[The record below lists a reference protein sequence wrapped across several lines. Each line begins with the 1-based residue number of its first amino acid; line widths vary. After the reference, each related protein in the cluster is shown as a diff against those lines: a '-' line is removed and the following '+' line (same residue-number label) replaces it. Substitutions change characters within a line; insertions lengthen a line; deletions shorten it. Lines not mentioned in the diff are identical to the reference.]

1 MSIAAGEQQPRK
13 RRTRRLVFRAFLGC
27 GVLVLLL
34 IAVAA
39 VILVPTIIDEEPFV
53 APDLEVV
60 IPEVPPEE
68 NAALAFLEI
77 WADGF
82 PDEQEYA
89 EDFEWS
95 FAYDDRA
102 LLPFLEANPKFVEY
116 WGETT
121 RILERVDEASQLPRC
136 QFEVRLGF
144 EVPIEWLDEFL
155 RTVCAYEQRAQ
166 ILFEE
171 NKPAELLDA
180 LESWVRFSAR
190 LGSGV
195 QSRNMRLFS
204 DKRAAGGA
212 VYGIREYL
220 SATNGDLRGLLRVLQ
235 EVRTDRE
242 RVSEG
247 WRIEF
252 QGYRD
257 LLQSSRLL
265 DDLPKEPLILS
276 HLFHPNA
283 TERLF
288 GEAIRGYIEEWE
300 RTGRLT
306 QIPDYPE
313 PSGVWD
319 SLSKGNVT
327 GRTLATM
334 VTANEESLARREGFF
349 ISRARVTE
357 LMIGLVIFEEMHG
370 RLPEQLSELVP
381 EFLDGIPQDPYQDH
395 PLRYDRER
403 RVVWSVGYDG
413 VDDGGMDTSGRWDA
427 ADSAIE
433 IPRRGE

>member
-13 RRTRRLVFRAFLGC
+13 RRTRRLVFRAVLGC
-27 GVLVLLL
+27 GVFVLLV

-77 WADGF
+77 WADGL
-82 PDEQEYA
+82 PDEQEYS

-102 LLPFLEANPKFVEY
+102 MLPFLEANPKFVEY
-116 WGETT
+116 WGATT
-121 RILERVDEASQLPRC
+121 RMLERVDEASHLPRC
-136 QFEVRLGF
+136 QFEIRLGF
-144 EVPIEWLDEFL
+144 EVPTKWSDDARQTAE
-155 RTVCAYEQRAQ
+155 AYLHRAQ

-171 NKPAELLDA
+171 NKSGELLDA
-180 LESWVRFSAR
+180 LESLVRFSAR

-195 QSRNMRLFS
+195 LSRNMHLFCAS
-204 DKRAAGGA
+204 PIASGA
-212 VYGIREYL
+212 IYGIREYL
-220 SATNGDLRGLLRVLQ
+220 SATTGDLRELLGVVQ

-242 RVSEG
+242 RISEG

-265 DDLPKEPLILS
+265 DGLPKEPLILS

-327 GRTLATM
+327 GRTLATL
-334 VTANEESLARREGFF
+334 VTTNEESLARSEGLF
-349 ISRARVTE
+349 ISRVRVTE
-357 LMIGLVIFEEMHG
+357 LMIGLVIFEEANG
-370 RLPEQLSELVP
+370 RLPEKLSELVP
-381 EFLDGIPQDPYQDH
+381 EFLDQIPQDPFRDQ

-433 IPRRGE
+433 IPKRGE